1 MSYIPINY
9 FHANAH
15 IPADFPTA
23 AMRSAIQLFI
33 FRSCAIPYTRE
44 IGGITHSG
52 NCHHRFAKWL
62 IEQLLVTT
70 DCRVKKV

>member
-15 IPADFPTA
+15 FPADFPTA

-33 FRSCAIPYTRE
+33 FRSCAIPYTRGKLVALL
-44 IGGITHSG
+44 ILAIAIIDSLSG
-52 NCHHRFAKWL
+52 
-62 IEQLLVTT
+62 
-70 DCRVKKV
+70 